1 MLFRN
6 DAASLQLDV
15 VNYELP
21 AGEGDPTSDDRNWLV
36 LRCTWIDEEGDI
48 TKDSNSCLL
57 TYELQ
62 EMTAGESASL
72 PQSSACMTAEESS
85 RAHASEDEFRSDSA
99 RASDGTVFR
108 SARTSSG
115 APGCVPP
122 SAPPQ
127 EARTQTEMA
136 ASIMRKRCITHKDNN
151 FATQRTI
158 RGRCSEIYGFPQEI
172 SIFARFII

>member
-62 EMTAGESASL
+62 EMTAGLKVLNAGIKSSYESCFSEPYFLLAADAEEDGFRFQVSFFL
-72 PQSSACMTAEESS
+72 PNTMDGDDTAEITCHMGREEMTALLAEL
-85 RAHASEDEFRSDSA
+85 DKL
-99 RASDGTVFR
+99 
-108 SARTSSG
+108 
-115 APGCVPP
+115 C
-122 SAPPQ
+122 
-127 EARTQTEMA
+127 
-136 ASIMRKRCITHKDNN
+136 
-151 FATQRTI
+151 
-158 RGRCSEIYGFPQEI
+158 
-172 SIFARFII
+172 ARFPDRT

>member
-62 EMTAGESASL
+62 EMTAGLKVLNAGKVSL
-72 PQSSACMTAEESS
+72 ENL
-85 RAHASEDEFRSDSA
+85 RVRS
-99 RASDGTVFR
+99 VF
-108 SARTSSG
+108 
-115 APGCVPP
+115 
-122 SAPPQ
+122 
-127 EARTQTEMA
+127 
-136 ASIMRKRCITHKDNN
+136 SI
-151 FATQRTI
+151 
-158 RGRCSEIYGFPQEI
+158 
-172 SIFARFII
+172 